1 MFWRAER
8 LGAACTAETVTD
20 DELVLKTTFKNVL
33 NLQASARTKVDN
45 RTMMITAGARSQFDS
60 DVVIQILGE

>member
-20 DELVLKTTFKNVL
+20 DELVLKTTFKECAQLTGERPDKGRQSNHDD
-33 NLQASARTKVDN
+33 NGGGKVP
-45 RTMMITAGARSQFDS
+45 
-60 DVVIQILGE
+60 V